1 MVIVALLWMLDILNL
16 VNVTFLFKGWWTLF
30 IIVPCSVA
38 LFTERDKAGPLVGIA
53 VGVMLLLSVRD
64 VINWDMFWKLLLA
77 CIVLVMGLAI
87 LFGNSIK
94 NRMISDKERCDIE
107 KIQREGRNIRVFTVS
122 FGEKHLNMDGELF
135 EGADVKVSFASF
147 TLDLRNAI
155 FQQDSVLRV
164 DCNFAGMELLL
175 PSNVSVKVTANAA
188 FGGIEDKR
196 RVVLSEN
203 APVLY
208 IEGNCSFAGLDII

>member
-1 MVIVALLWMLDILNL
+1 M
-16 VNVTFLFKGWWTLF
+16 
-30 IIVPCSVA
+30 
-38 LFTERDKAGPLVGIA
+38 
-53 VGVMLLLSVRD
+53 
-64 VINWDMFWKLLLA
+64 
-77 CIVLVMGLAI
+77 
-87 LFGNSIK
+87 
-94 NRMISDKERCDIE
+94 
-107 KIQREGRNIRVFTVS
+107 
-122 FGEKHLNMDGELF
+122 NMDGELF

-175 PSNVSVKVTANAA
+175 PSNISVKVTANAA

-196 RVVLSEN
+196 RVILSEN

-208 IEGNCSFAGLDII
+208 IEGNCSFAGLDIL

>member
-53 VGVMLLLSVRD
+53 VGVLLLLSVRD

-147 TLDLRNAI
+147 TLDLRTAI
-155 FQQDSVLRV
+155 FHQDSVLRV

-175 PSNVSVKVTANAA
+175 PSNISVKVTANAA